1 MSLLTIN
8 PTQSSGSSWANPLSI
23 PVPRSQGWTPAP
35 SWTSQNI
42 RSISIGFCRMLRK
55 PKSPQTQLRHSQRV
69 TDIYR
74 SKTATNLTQGTRYFL
89 TQGISVA
96 TSMLKLIVNFSSSV
110 FIFSKRFFVFCPDKS
125 VAGQKSCEKHIFY
138 YINAFN
144 LIGICKINFL

>member
-1 MSLLTIN
+1 
-8 PTQSSGSSWANPLSI
+8 
-23 PVPRSQGWTPAP
+23 
-35 SWTSQNI
+35 
-42 RSISIGFCRMLRK
+42 MLRK
-55 PKSPQTQLRHSQRV
+55 PKSPQTQLRHSQKV

-96 TSMLKLIVNFSSSV
+96 TNMLKLIVNFSSSV

-144 LIGICKINFL
+144 LIGICKINFFNLYLLCKYYEVLIMFKQCTLLLILIFIINNYDFKVNFLSL